1 MHGIASDT
9 WAGAHGRSSGR
20 TAARRLRT
28 AGHASPQAAVLELQR
43 MAGNRATRSLMRA
56 PVDTAPAPAADLPAA
71 PTIGTVSGV
80 GDVVTVQ
87 MSDGTRY
94 EVTRK
99 RSTKPVVKKKGQFGF
114 DAGYDAS
121 RVWLAASWCRGTR
134 GDIKIGGN
142 PQGAAKDVLENIA
155 KGVVAGKDAEGVKDI
170 IRAAEIKPFVE
181 WDIQRPGDWRI
192 TGGITLTVD
201 KSGVTKV
208 EGNIEGK
215 KGPWG
220 GSIGGSGGKDGWDVT
235 IKGTYTPGE
244 KPKTD
249 DCPRDEIYF
258 PYEYSCE
265 LLRDIK
271 PTVKKVPRTVQ
282 DRLPEHRF
290 VYFKYA
296 SDEVNPK
303 LTTKNDLKQLEDLM
317 AGGYKVTNIQ
327 AFTSPEGLRDP
338 SKSWKEGNRALAKR
352 RGEKALNLAAERCL
366 DGGCIT
372 GNVTDPKDVELLP
385 LDFEN
390 LDGTT
395 SEGTGRALEDEVIRL
410 WETDPDVADQRTPAA
425 NQRVAS
431 AGTRHA
437 RAEVIY
443 EYLRRARIDLEKVTP
458 REVIDDVPVP
468 GRTERTPGC
477 PDAVMQEALSHWK
490 REIRP

>member
-1 MHGIASDT
+1 MQKTTAT
-9 WAGAHGRSSGR
+9 HGRSTGR

-28 AGHASPQAAVLELQR
+28 ANHASPQAAVLELQR

-56 PVDTAPAPAADLPAA
+56 PVTTEPAPAA
-71 PTIGTVSGV
+71 PTIGTVSGR
-80 GDVVTVQ
+80 GDVVTVD

-99 RSTKPVVKKKGQFGF
+99 HSTKPIVKKKGQFGF
-114 DAGYDAS
+114 DVGSDKS

-134 GDIKIGGN
+134 GEIKIGGN

-170 IRAAEIKPFVE
+170 IKAAEIQPFVE

-192 TGGITLTVD
+192 TGDIKLTVD

-208 EGNIEGK
+208 EGKLEGQ
-215 KGPWG
+215 KGPFSG
-220 GSIGGSGGKDGWDVT
+220 GIGASGGKDGWDIT
-235 IKGTYTPGE
+235 IHGE
-244 KPKTD
+244 YKFGSKPKTD
-249 DCPRDEIYF
+249 PDCPRDEIVF

-271 PTVKKVPRTVQ
+271 PTVKQVPRTVE
-282 DRLPEHRF
+282 DRFPEHRY

-296 SDEVNPK
+296 SDEINPK
-303 LTTKNDLKQLEDLM
+303 LTTKDELKQIEDLM
-317 AGGYKVTNIQ
+317 AAGYKVTNIQ

-338 SKSWKEGNRALAKR
+338 SKSWKEGNKALAKR
-352 RGEKALNLAAERCL
+352 RGEAALNVAAERCL

-410 WETDPDVADQRTPAA
+410 WETDPDVAEQRTPAA
-425 NQRVAS
+425 NQRVAAAAS
-431 AGTRHA
+431 RHA
-437 RAEVIY
+437 KAEIIY
-443 EYLRRARIDLEKVTP
+443 GYLRRARIDLEKVTP

-468 GRTERTPGC
+468 GRTDRTPGC
-477 PDAVMQEALSHWK
+477 RDDVMEQALSHWR
-490 REIRP
+490 RELMILQ